1 MKKFIYMLLASMI
14 LFSGCATNTGPEYDG
29 KNYAQIKRYDT
40 GVVIKS
46 RPVVITDDGSGKFF
60 GALVGTVLGSLV
72 GRSSGKTLAM
82 LGGGI
87 GGYYAGGEIAKA
99 NGEELTVELD
109 NGENIVVVI
118 KGNRFNAGD
127 RVKII
132 KDGNSVAQ
140 VDALMDWAIKS

>member
-1 MKKFIYMLLASMI
+1 MKKSIYIIFASI
-14 LFSGCATNTGPEYDG
+14 LLFSGCATNTGPEYDG
-29 KNYAQIKRYDT
+29 KNYNQIKKYEIGT
-40 GVVIKS
+40 VIKS

-132 KDGNSVAQ
+132 KDGNKVAE
-140 VDALMDWAIKS
+140 VDKITE